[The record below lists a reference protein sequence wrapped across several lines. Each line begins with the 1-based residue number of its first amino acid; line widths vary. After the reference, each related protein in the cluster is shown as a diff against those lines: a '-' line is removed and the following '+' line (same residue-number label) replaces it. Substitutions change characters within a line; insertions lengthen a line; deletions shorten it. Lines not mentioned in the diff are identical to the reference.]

1 MAVGPQP
8 SLAII
13 ATPIGN
19 LKDLSTRARE
29 TLQSVDFVLCED
41 TRRARKLKTHAG
53 FTAPLISFHEHNER
67 TRLKKILT
75 FMEAGKKFAL
85 ISDAGSPLLSDP
97 GLMLIGAMI
106 ERDLQ
111 LTYVPGPSAVT
122 AALVVSGL
130 PPQPFS
136 FVGFLPSQ
144 QNRRIE
150 TLQKLLRIPDHT
162 IVLFESPDRVLGLL
176 REIGETLGNR
186 KAAVCR
192 ELTKLHEEVLRGD
205 ISSLLA
211 ELSGRKLQG
220 EFTLVIAPGETLERV
235 TMTDELLHQRFQ
247 QLMKDGYNKKEALK
261 KLVKESGRSRNEL
274 YALLMK

>member
-1 MAVGPQP
+1 MAVDPQP

-67 TRLKKILT
+67 TRIKKILT
-75 FMEAGKKFAL
+75 FMEGGKKFAL

-97 GLMLIGAMI
+97 GLMLIRAMI

-111 LTYVPGPSAVT
+111 LTYIPGPSAVT
-122 AALVVSGL
+122 TALVVSGL

-144 QNRRIE
+144 QSRRIE

-220 EFTLVIAPGETLERV
+220 EFTLVIAPGETLESV

-247 QLMKDGYNKKEALK
+247 RLMKDGYNKKEALK
-261 KLVKESGRSRNEL
+261 KLIKESGRSRNEL